1 MDTVETIAP
10 KMIDLLNE
18 KGWIQ
23 GRYSAPE
30 GYCLLGALI
39 EVTKNLPTN
48 TQHDLIC
55 GFKRKFTAYKG
66 MLAGVIDW
74 NDTEGRSKY
83 QVINVLKDMSLPLT
97 RWQRIK
103 IWFYY

>member
-10 KMIDLLNE
+10 KIIDLLNE

-23 GRYSAPE
+23 DRYYAPE
-30 GYCLLGALI
+30 GYCLMGALI
-39 EVTKNLPTN
+39 EVTNKLTEYNQHNL
-48 TQHDLIC
+48 IMA
-55 GFKRKFTAYKG
+55 FKRKFFAFGRK
-66 MLAGVIDW
+66 GVIDW

-83 QVINVLKDMSLPLT
+83 EVIGVLQKMALPLT

-103 IWFYY
+103 NWFYY